1 MSELTP
7 AEIKF
12 FETGELPPELA
23 PEVTP
28 PVETPPSAPAAA
40 VALPTEMPPAVAAPD
55 VVESPVVP
63 PASPAPDQYAVLQR
77 QLIEAESRRAA
88 TEQQLSDLIGQLQAL
103 QTAKEVVEVP
113 DPNVD
118 PFGHLQHQI
127 STVNTAIQNLQANL
141 TQQQQ
146 QAQQATQLQQFVQQV
161 HSLRDEFVK
170 TTPDFNDAYKHVRD
184 MRAADL
190 RAAGVSEHTIPQVLL
205 QDEMTISQA
214 AIAAGK
220 NPAAAIYD
228 MAKRHGYAGKPTT
241 TTPPN
246 PALAAAAARLA
257 QAQAGQAA
265 AVAPP
270 RGAAEVVFTPET
282 LKDAS
287 DTDLNKIVQSD
298 DLWNKVAG
306 GHASGKNIF

>member
-1 MSELTP
+1 MDGLTP
-7 AEIKF
+7 AETKF

-23 PEVTP
+23 AEAPPAVPEP
-28 PVETPPSAPAAA
+28 PTAPAAT
-40 VALPTEMPPAVAAPD
+40 VALPTDPTPAAAPIVAPAAPAAPD
-55 VVESPVVP
+55 P
-63 PASPAPDQYAVLQR
+63 YAALQR

-103 QTAKEVVEVP
+103 QTAGSAVEIP

-146 QAQQATQLQQFVQQV
+146 QSQQAAQLQQFVTQV

-190 RAAGVSEHTIPQVLL
+190 RAAGVSEQAIPQVLF

-214 AIAAGK
+214 AITAGK

-228 MAKRHGYAGKPTT
+228 MAKRHGYTAKTAT

-270 RGAAEVVFTPET
+270 RGAAEVVLTPES

-306 GHASGKNIF
+306 GRPSGKDIF